1 MRFTKAYL
9 RPPNTHTQKLGA
21 LSILTSMKVIFG
33 AHEHRSFLIPAY
45 LNEGLPKQEPGSPT
59 AAAFT
64 W

>member
-1 MRFTKAYL
+1 MRFTNAYL

-21 LSILTSMKVIFG
+21 LSILMSMKVIFG

-45 LNEGLPKQEPGSPT
+45 LNEGLPQQEPGRP
-59 AAAFT
+59 AAAACP